1 MARMRILI
9 TRPLRQAEE
18 FATELR
24 GAGFQDVMLEPLL
37 TIHPIEQTA
46 LNFEDVGG
54 VIVTSQNAIFSLLK
68 NAAPK
73 NIKIFAVG
81 AKTAQKLREEGYH
94 NLHVGP
100 YAGEDLYPLIQ
111 EYLRD
116 RQEKLLHP
124 AGLFMKESLQR
135 LLKDDG
141 YNYQALPVYRA
152 DPITTMSSVTEKA
165 LQNREIDI
173 ITLFSPRTAE
183 IFVKLTQA
191 MAIDRENI
199 VVCCASEQIMQRVNH
214 LPWKS
219 VLVSASP
226 QSFSIVELLK
236 TIKKG
241 PSCQRLTNDSQR

>member
-1 MARMRILI
+1 MRILI
-9 TRPLRQAEE
+9 TRPLQQAEE

-24 GAGFQDVMLEPLL
+24 CGGFPDVMLEPLL
-37 TIHPIEQTA
+37 TIHPIEQAA
-46 LNFEDVGG
+46 LNFDDVGG

-100 YAGEDLYPLIQ
+100 HAGEDLYPLIQ
-111 EYLRD
+111 EHLHD
-116 RQEKLLHP
+116 RNEKLLHP

-135 LLKDDG
+135 LLKDED
-141 YNYQALPVYRA
+141 YNYQAVPVYRA
-152 DPITTMSSVTEKA
+152 DPISALSSVTEKA
-165 LQNREIDI
+165 LQNREIEI
-173 ITLFSPRTAE
+173 ITFFSPRTAE
-183 IFVKLTQA
+183 IFVKLTGA
-191 MAIDRENI
+191 MTIDRENI
-199 VVCCASEQIMQRVNH
+199 VVCCASEQIMQKVNY

-219 VLVSASP
+219 VHVAASP
-226 QSFSIVELLK
+226 QSFSVIELLK